1 MLSDDPRGGMR
12 GGGRE
17 AQEEGD
23 ICILMADSHCCTAE
37 TNTIFKV
44 IILQL
49 KKKKKI
55 LEREP
60 G

>member
-1 MLSDDPRGGMR
+1 MLCDDPKGGMG

-23 ICILMADSHCCTAE
+23 ICMLMADSHCCTAE
-37 TNTIFKV
+37 TNSIFKA

-49 KKKKKI
+49 KKKKI